1 MSSSNSQ
8 TLSSF
13 KLGLLLAA
21 ITLVGGS
28 IAFQWDSRHATE
40 RRHSFSVRVQIS
52 PENPP
57 RGVGFQSSSGA
68 SNAFNRSKGHGSSSS
83 PSWSTPSS
91 SPSVS
96 SSSLQ
101 QRNQQRPSVSSYQHN
116 AVAFP
121 FQASSSMEEASVVWD
136 DLLATQK
143 ALSVE
148 HTHVTT
154 TDKAL
159 LAATTGLLASAV
171 YLLLSMSGPGSW
183 RYFLA
188 GGICAAL
195 SHAVPTPVDVVKV
208 SQKEHCSRRW
218 WGFLVVTKLYG
229 FLHGSCPGVTQNCQ
243 NLSCYI
249 TCSCY
254 Y

>member
-1 MSSSNSQ
+1 MSSSNSLH
-8 TLSSF
+8 LSSF
-13 KLGLLLAA
+13 KIGLLFAA
-21 ITLVGGS
+21 VTLVGES
-28 IAFQWDSRHATE
+28 IAFQWDSRRATK

-57 RGVGFQSSSGA
+57 RGVGFQASSGA

-83 PSWSTPSS
+83 PSWSTASSS
-91 SPSVS
+91 SPSMS
-96 SSSLQ
+96 SSPLQ

-116 AVAFP
+116 AIAFP
-121 FQASSSMEEASVVWD
+121 FQASSSMEEASVVRD

-143 ALSVE
+143 APSVE

-159 LAATTGLLASAV
+159 LAATLGFLASAL

-208 SQKEHCSRRW
+208 SQKEHCSQRW
-218 WGFLVVTKLYG
+218 SGFRVFTRMLG
-229 FLHGSCPGVTQNCQ
+229 FSHRSCRGVTQNWQ
-243 NLSCYI
+243 NLPR
-249 TCSCY
+249 
-254 Y
+254 